1 MLGLARLRDHQGQA
15 LILGV
20 LFMSVTFVIGVLIVD
35 VGIWIT
41 ERRGAQSDA
50 DFASLKG
57 AWELLDPNATA
68 ADAEAAALDNLAA
81 NDEQA
86 NASLA
91 QPIVVDDSCFNQGR
105 LDAVTVDV
113 NHQAGLLFASIFDL
127 VAPVPGAHAKACAGA
142 VLTTNPADLVP
153 FEVDNDTAPCFKADE
168 TPNFT
173 ELCGLEYGAQGAFVG
188 NRQLLDL
195 DVEPEC
201 SAVHGGVQNVDDLIA
216 NGAPGTCMINTSG
229 SCDPT
234 RNGPWYDCVSVQ
246 PGNAKKVKDGVERR
260 IAKEG
265 QCDTNSD
272 GIEDFEE
279 TVELVFDTGD
289 PFTSI
294 YAPRDCDPFTDG
306 VQKSWRLVMI
316 IVLDKKPTGNS
327 AFGQPIEAFAGFYLA
342 GCLTE
347 AIPDPGVDDLDRK
360 CSRRS
365 GPPGRVVVYG
375 QFVNLITSGGG
386 VTAPNPSSTLF
397 GIGLVE

>member
-1 MLGLARLRDHQGQA
+1 
-15 LILGV
+15 
-20 LFMSVTFVIGVLIVD
+20 MSVTFVIGVLIVD

-41 ERRGAQSDA
+41 ERRGAQTDA

-57 AWELLDPNATA
+57 AWELLNPNATA
-68 ADAEAAALDNLAA
+68 ADAEKAALDNLAA

-86 NASLA
+86 NAGLA

-142 VLTTNPADLVP
+142 VLSAHPADLMP
-153 FEVDNDTAPCFKADE
+153 FEVDNDTAPCFNPDE

-173 ELCGLEYGAQGAFVG
+173 VLCGLEYGAQGGFVG
-188 NRQLLDL
+188 NRQLIDL

-201 SAVHGGVQNVDDLIA
+201 SENQGGVQNVADLIA
-216 NGAPGTCMINTSG
+216 NGAPGICMINTSG
-229 SCDPT
+229 SCDPA

-246 PGNAKKVKDGVERR
+246 PGNAKKVLDGVQRR

-265 QCDTNSD
+265 QCDTNAD
-272 GIEDFEE
+272 GIEDLEE
-279 TVELVFDTGD
+279 TVELVFDTGN

-294 YAPRDCDPFTDG
+294 YAPRDCDPATEG
-306 VQKSWRLVMI
+306 VQKSWRLVTI
-316 IVLDKKPTGNS
+316 IVLDKKPTGNAS
-327 AFGQPIEAFAGFYLA
+327 VGRPIDAFAGFYLA

-347 AIPDPGVDDLDRK
+347 AIPDPDVDDLNRK
-360 CSRRS
+360 CSQKQGSPPGPPRGS

-375 QFVNLITSGGG
+375 QFVNLITSDAGG
-386 VTAPNPSSTLF
+386 VTAPDPSSTLF